1 MGTRINFRA
10 HANSRKT
17 RLQKFN
23 FPCSIAGTGGSP
35 LIPTSVRKE
44 SNGRKD
50 VLLFLSNLFFR
61 PIRFD
66 RTRDRGFFEIPL
78 VEIKISTRRCISGRE
93 RGGEEWENWAILRGS
108 IGHGWWQFPQAS
120 AELSPPLHP
129 SAYARNYEFIRW
141 NDFTRCSTN
150 DRREKRRSRIARL
163 PTSPRVFDD
172 RWYMRV

>member
-1 MGTRINFRA
+1 MIGGTILISVDSRNFMGTRINFRA
-10 HANSRKT
+10 HANKT

-23 FPCSIAGTGGSP
+23 FPCSTVGTEGSP

-93 RGGEEWENWAILRGS
+93 RGGGRNGR
-108 IGHGWWQFPQAS
+108 IGRFCEDRSGTGGGNFHR
-120 AELSPPLHP
+120 HP
-129 SAYARNYEFIRW
+129 RNYRRPFILPLMRGI
-141 NDFTRCSTN
+141 TN
-150 DRREKRRSRIARL
+150 L
-163 PTSPRVFDD
+163 
-172 RWYMRV
+172 